1 MKAYWLSGVDRNKI
15 YVREKRMTKRLVPID
30 PVTGDYTEVD
40 RKRLERETRALLE
53 YVRSYVDPQND
64 EFGIYKYVV
73 PLCESALDGTAR
85 LPVKFSDLPLQH
97 ASKEGLL
104 PKDFDALY
112 SSFAITISGT
122 ARELFDTVI
131 INNVPHRYVN
141 FED

>member
-1 MKAYWLSGVDRNKI
+1 
-15 YVREKRMTKRLVPID
+15 MTKRLVPID

-40 RKRLERETRALLE
+40 RKRLERETRALLDHI
-53 YVRSYVDPQND
+53 RSHVDPKND

-73 PLCESALDGTAR
+73 PLCESALNGTAK
-85 LPVKFSDLPLQH
+85 LPVKFSDLPLQY

-104 PKDFDALY
+104 PRDFDALY

-122 ARELFDTVI
+122 ARELFDTVT
-131 INNVPHRYVN
+131 INEIPHTYAN